1 MKYAVCMVFG
11 YLLGAISPAAFFS
24 KIKRIDLREHGSG
37 NMGGTNTFLVIG
49 KRHGVFVMLFDIA
62 KAFAASRLA
71 KRLFPEL
78 AQAGLLAGYAAV
90 IGHIFPFYMGFKGGK
105 GLAAFGGMIL
115 AADQRIFCVLLT
127 VGLGL
132 ILLTSRSV
140 VLPVSA
146 SLLFPVLLW
155 LHTGSYADLA
165 VALAA
170 SLLVLIAHRGNIKK
184 AFVQTDMPVKA
195 YIKSK
200 FFKI

>member
-1 MKYAVCMVFG
+1 MKFAVCMALG

-105 GLAAFGGMIL
+105 GLAA
-115 AADQRIFCVLLT
+115 DWRIFCVLLT

-140 VLPVSA
+140 TLPVSA

-165 VALAA
+165 LALAA
-170 SLLVLIAHRGNIKK
+170 SLLILTAHRENIKK
-184 AFVQTDMPVKA
+184 AFARADMPVKA

-200 FFKI
+200 IFKI

>member
-1 MKYAVCMVFG
+1 MRYAVCMALG
-11 YLLGAISPAAFFS
+11 YLFGAISPAAFFA

-37 NMGGTNTFLVIG
+37 NMGSTNTFLVIG

-71 KRLFPEL
+71 RRLFPEL

-90 IGHIFPFYMGFKGGK
+90 IGHIFPFYMRFKGGK

-115 AADQRIFCVLLT
+115 AVDQRIFCVLLT

-132 ILLTSRSV
+132 IVLTSRSV
-140 VLPVSA
+140 TMPVSA
-146 SLLFPVLLW
+146 SLLFPMLLW
-155 LHTGSYADLA
+155 LHTSSYADLA
-165 VALAA
+165 LALAA
-170 SLLVLIAHRGNIKK
+170 SLLILTAHRENIKK
-184 AFVQTDMPVKA
+184 AFARADMPVKA

-200 FFKI
+200 IFKI